1 MAIAEKHSYRVKKP
15 SRFSRHATPGYSAR
29 CRVWLEKD
37 GELYVGGGRVALL
50 EAIDKYGSIA
60 AAARSMKLGYRNAWL
75 WIQAM
80 NRLAPS
86 PLVEKGSGGDKGG
99 FAILTAEG
107 RKTVQEFYRLNTRC
121 KQAIKAEI

>member
-1 MAIAEKHSYRVKKP
+1 MSENSVPSYRIKKP
-15 SRFSRHATPGYSAR
+15 MKYSHHPESGLVAR

-50 EAIDKYGSIA
+50 EAIDKFGSIA

-75 WIQAM
+75 WVDAM

-86 PLVEKGSGGDKGG
+86 SLVRKSTGGARGG
-99 FAILTAEG
+99 YAVLTEEG
-107 RKTVQEFYRLNTRC
+107 RKVVAEFYRLNAQC
-121 KQAIKAEI
+121 KQALKTGE